1 MVMIMEIIV
10 CVDDNMGMIFNK
22 RRQSRDQAVV
32 LDILNCVDKVWIHPF
47 SHKLF
52 EGNEERVIVDEAFL
66 QKAGER
72 EHCFV
77 ENESMQPYLH
87 KIEKIILPELNLER
101 NIIVIKKVKNT
112 PKQYPRKPGTPQKSP
127 IR

>member
-87 KIEKIILPELNLER
+87 KIEKIILYRWNR
-101 NIIVIKKVKNT
+101 K
-112 PKQYPRKPGTPQKSP
+112 YPFDF
-127 IR
+127 